1 MDVFQDDNPEGGEHN
16 KNRKTPYGTQPV
28 IIKGR
33 RRPCLERHESV
44 IKDIKGSVMTSSE
57 RANAMNKLKKKG
69 INEKY
74 TENEE
79 GKIKKM
85 LMIFSFNQQIKKYLY
100 HKRMTY
106 LI

>member
-1 MDVFQDDNPEGGEHN
+1 
-16 KNRKTPYGTQPV
+16 
-28 IIKGR
+28 
-33 RRPCLERHESV
+33 
-44 IKDIKGSVMTSSE
+44 MTSSE

-85 LMIFSFNQQIKKYLY
+85 LMIFSFYEQIKKEMF

>member
-44 IKDIKGSVMTSSE
+44 MKDIKGSVMTSSE
-57 RANAMNKLKKKG
+57 RANAMNKLKKKVLMKN
-69 INEKY
+69 IRK
-74 TENEE
+74 TRK
-79 GKIKKM
+79 GK
-85 LMIFSFNQQIKKYLY
+85 
-100 HKRMTY
+100 
-106 LI
+106 